1 MEINST
7 NKTLNEPIET
17 DIPTL
22 FIHGAYYSITPLR
35 DVKEEMKRFK
45 NSKLKVYKTSHA
57 VLGTE
62 EAVEKDIAMFLE

>member
-17 DIPTL
+17 DIPIL
-22 FIHGAYYSITPLR
+22 FIHGAYDSITPLR